1 MTTFFHS
8 EILSLFL
15 LIVCLCQFKI
25 SLNLYNIMYIFK
37 KLEEFLIG
45 CKQKLLSTEE
55 PMVISDIKP
64 GSVAHRSG
72 ALAPG
77 DQLLAINGQPLHNL
91 SLVRH

>member
-1 MTTFFHS
+1 M
-8 EILSLFL
+8 LFL
-15 LIVCLCQFKI
+15 
-25 SLNLYNIMYIFK
+25 
-37 KLEEFLIG
+37 G

-72 ALAPG
+72 ALNPG

-91 SLVRH
+91 SLVSDIVVLL